1 MGEAAHTAL
10 LLRLMLLQEAAVG
23 WAETPY
29 AQLPQQAADAATWI
43 FPRARLHALV
53 EPPPRPLHTGR
64 MLLEPWGL
72 VYAGYH
78 PGPPHPLLYALE
90 GPDLDDPTELR
101 LAALFME
108 HLLSASRAAG
118 YREELERQA
127 RTDWLTGAAN
137 RRAFD
142 RALQGLS
149 PGWGLVVVDVDG
161 LKAINDTQGHHAGDR
176 HLRGIARQ
184 LQAVL
189 FQGGLYRLGGDEF
202 ALLFPPEELG
212 LLEAT
217 LRQLPVSWGLAWGEE
232 ACGEALYHL
241 ADQRMYAMK
250 AGRRKEREGP

>member
-1 MGEAAHTAL
+1 MGEAL

-23 WAETPY
+23 WVDVPFAE
-29 AQLPQQAADAATWI
+29 LPQQAARAATWI
-43 FPRARLHALV
+43 FPRAHLHALAG
-53 EPPPRPLHTGR
+53 PPPSPLHTGR
-64 MLLEPWGL
+64 MRLEPWGL

-78 PGPPHPLLYALE
+78 PGPPHPVLYALE
-90 GPDLDDPTELR
+90 GPDLNDPTELR

-108 HLLSASRAAG
+108 HFLTASRAAG

-127 RTDWLTGAAN
+127 RTDWLTGAGN
-137 RRAFD
+137 RRAFE

-149 PGWGLVVVDVDG
+149 PGWGLIVVDVDG

-176 HLRGIARQ
+176 HLREIARQ

-189 FQGGLYRLGGDEF
+189 LQGGLYRVGGDEF
-202 ALLFPPEELG
+202 ALLFPLEELG

-217 LRQLPVSWGLAWGEE
+217 LPQLPVSWGLARGEE
-232 ACGEALYHL
+232 ATGEALYHL

-250 AGRRKEREGP
+250 AGRKGTT